1 MHVIHA
7 ADGMIPSDLST
18 GTTTRSRRS
27 AGCSMALTGR
37 GTRST
42 SHTRSGT
49 TGGRRASED
58 PHSYSQRS
66 RFLPDE
72 VLPHFDVIGP
82 QVVSV
87 PDDGEPVGAVADVD
101 AFLAGLWAD

>member
-1 MHVIHA
+1 MIHA

-18 GTTTRSRRS
+18 GATTRSRRN
-27 AGCSMALTGR
+27 AGCSTWRSPGA
-37 GTRST
+37 TRST
-42 SHTRSGT
+42 SPTRSGT
-49 TGGRRASED
+49 TGGRRASRT
-58 PHSYSQRS
+58 HSYSQRS

-72 VLPHFDVIGP
+72 VLRYFDVIGP

-87 PDDGEPVGAVADVD
+87 PDDGESVGAVADVD